1 MKKEDILASCIDEV
15 RAGRCTAEECLTR
28 HPDLRDELQPLLEI
42 AARMPSAGVT
52 PSPEFV
58 QRTRNRLKDMVQPSM
73 DAKPR
78 SVDRLNWLRPLT
90 ARPRLSL
97 AGALVVLVLVLG
109 AGSAVVYA
117 SQGSLPGD
125 ALYGVKTTAEDVKLA
140 LTRSHEARAS
150 THLNL
155 ADRRTEEV
163 LAQST
168 SGRNISTRA
177 LESIGKETDGAIKEM
192 AEMKPE
198 DTKMLVGRL
207 SESTITQQTEL
218 QLILGRVSED
228 AKPAVK
234 RALDTAHRGNVVAQT
249 AYGSPGFLSL
259 RPSVFDEQLDEEHF
273 TLSGTFTAVEGEDW
287 NVSGLLVK
295 GVNTTLGTPT
305 VGDGVRIEGLVDD
318 DQTFIG
324 RIAYQ
329 EGAPGEFALEGI
341 LDDISPDGATWYVG
355 GIPIS
360 RPQGTAIPPLGSLLR
375 IVGTAQGGTPTPT
388 SVESWETEEDGEDDE
403 DDEDIET
410 SGTLVE
416 VDASQGT
423 ITIDVAGA
431 AVTVNIM
438 AASISNQDGQA
449 LSMSD
454 LESWEEEIG
463 DVEVSGLYIDDDAL
477 YARYVSVEIED
488 EDETD
493 IEDEE
498 KTDDEEETS
507 DDGD

>member
-15 RAGRCTAEECLTR
+15 RSGRCTVEECLAR
-28 HPDLRDELQPLLEI
+28 HPDLRHELQPLLEI
-42 AARMPSAGVT
+42 AARMPSPGAT

-58 QRTRNRLKDMVQPSM
+58 QRTRNRLREVAQPSM
-73 DAKPR
+73 DANPR
-78 SVDRLNWLRPLT
+78 SADRLHWLRPL
-90 ARPRLSL
+90 AAGPRLTL
-97 AGALVVLVLVLG
+97 AAALVVLVLLLG
-109 AGSAVVYA
+109 TGSTVVYA

-125 ALYGVKTTAEDVKLA
+125 ALYGVKTTVEDVKLA

-150 THLNL
+150 THLDL
-155 ADRRTEEV
+155 AGRRTEEV
-163 LAQST
+163 MAQST
-168 SGRNISTRA
+168 SGRNISTKS
-177 LESIGKETDGAIKEM
+177 LESIGQETDDAIKEM
-192 AEMKPE
+192 AKMKPE

-218 QLILGRVSED
+218 QMVLGRASED

-249 AYGSPGFLSL
+249 AYGSPGFLTL
-259 RPSVFDEQLDEEHF
+259 RPSVFDEELDEEHF

-295 GVNTTLGTPT
+295 RVNTTLETPT
-305 VGDGVRIEGLVDD
+305 AGAGVRIEGLVDD

-324 RIAYQ
+324 RIVYQ

-355 GIPIS
+355 GIAIG
-360 RPQGTAIPPLGSLLR
+360 RLQDTATPPLGTLLQ
-375 IVGTAQGGTPTPT
+375 IAGMAQDGTLTAT
-388 SVESWETEEDGEDDE
+388 SVENLEREEDDE
-403 DDEDIET
+403 DVEI

-416 VDASQGT
+416 VNASQGT

-431 AVTVNIM
+431 RVTVNIG
-438 AASISNQDGQA
+438 AASISNQDARA
-449 LSMSD
+449 LSIGE
-454 LESWEEEIG
+454 LETWEG
-463 DVEVSGLYIDDDAL
+463 KLVEVEVDGLEFEDDAL
-477 YARYVSVEIED
+477 YAKYVSVEIED

-493 IEDEE
+493 IEDQEN
-498 KTDDEEETS
+498 TDDEEETS